1 MKKSVIRFSKLRYI
15 MFALSILVI
24 AGGITGMVVNGGF
37 NLGIDFEAGLS
48 QRVQIAPVALSVTYD
63 GASDMTLNLVNGVA
77 VLEERN
83 QNGVTRKEFTPAA
96 YPTMQDL
103 AGALQGVSGISATAV
118 ITGAMLD
125 DVVTGLD
132 LPLTL
137 TTVPSLL
144 NSANTDQVS
153 FISID
158 EVRDALTAL
167 GNVQVQIVGDD
178 YLQEFQIRVETDT
191 EGSKDLLEAEIFSM
205 LEAGFGDDQIVV
217 KQSDY
222 VGPKFSNLLTTQ
234 SILMVVIALT
244 LILIYIWIRFHLASA
259 ISAIIA
265 LAHDVVIMLGFIAV
279 LRLEVTTT
287 TIAAVL
293 TIIGYSLNDTIV
305 VFDRIRENRNLMKG
319 KTLERIIDVSITQ
332 SLSRTLITSL
342 TTLLAVLPLYLFAK
356 GSIQLFALNL
366 IVGIVVGTYSS
377 IFIASP
383 ILFSLTNAGAKK
395 TAKHLGIDSDAVN
408 AVKLAEEAEE
418 DKKQL
423 EQPKDTPEVTIPTA
437 QRKMK
442 GKRKAR

>member
-24 AGGITGMVVNGGF
+24 AGGIAGMIVNGGF

-63 GASDMTLNLVNGVA
+63 GSSDVTLTIVNGVA

-83 QNGVTRKEFTPAA
+83 QNGVSRSEFDPEQ

-103 AGALQGVSGISATAV
+103 AKALQNVSGVSATAV
-118 ITGAMLD
+118 IPNALLD

-137 TTVPSLL
+137 SAEPSLL
-144 NSANTDQVS
+144 NAANTDQNS

-158 EVRDALTAL
+158 EVRNALSAL

-178 YLQEFQIRVETDT
+178 HLQEFQIRVETDT
-191 EGSKDLLEAEIFSM
+191 EGSKDALEAEILSM
-205 LEAGFGDDQIVV
+205 LESSFGVDETVV

-222 VGPKFSNLLTTQ
+222 VGPKFSNLLTTR
-234 SILMVVIALT
+234 SILMVVIALA
-244 LILIYIWIRFHLASA
+244 LILIYIWIRFHFASA

-383 ILFSLTNAGAKK
+383 ILLSLTNAGAKK
-395 TAKHLGIDSDAVN
+395 KAKHLGIDSDAVH
-408 AVKLAEEAEE
+408 AIKLAEEAEE

-423 EQPKDTPEVTIPTA
+423 EQPKEHVEVTIPTA

-442 GKRKAR
+442 GKRKSR